1 MLVFHSPLS
10 LLHDPPHEILSGCV
24 QPYFESPD
32 RYHRI
37 LAALVSGSTSDSAS
51 LGTTARWTAEER
63 RLEWSRD
70 EVLTPDLD
78 RAVRAV
84 HDGAYLDFLATIY
97 AEWVAEGGSRVRPCS
112 HLLLCS
118 ALRVLMLETHSMQ
131 RCQNRSCAPTC
142 SSSRATAPRA
152 KEAPSPASVR
162 PSPLCAP
169 S

>member
-112 HLLLCS
+112 PLLLCT
-118 ALRVLMLETHSMQ
+118 ALPKS
-131 RCQNRSCAPTC
+131 
-142 SSSRATAPRA
+142 
-152 KEAPSPASVR
+152 
-162 PSPLCAP
+162 
-169 S
+169 